1 MKTLAD
7 FRRALKVGTRWEGFN
22 HYYQS
27 SFGVREVSKVQSNS
41 FAFKNTKDNGEVS
54 NSWSD
59 FPKAKDIKFRE
70 DGTVEIYKEWVDG
83 YRLMLTYKQCEGV

>member
-1 MKTLAD
+1 VKTLAD
-7 FRRALKVGTRWEGFN
+7 FKRALTVGSKWEGFN

-41 FAFKNTKDNGEVS
+41 FAFKTINSKGEET

-59 FPKAKDIKFRE
+59 FPKAKDIKFKE
-70 DGTVEIYKEWVDG
+70 DGTVEIYTQWCDG
-83 YRLMLTYKQCEGV
+83 YRLMLSYKEQK